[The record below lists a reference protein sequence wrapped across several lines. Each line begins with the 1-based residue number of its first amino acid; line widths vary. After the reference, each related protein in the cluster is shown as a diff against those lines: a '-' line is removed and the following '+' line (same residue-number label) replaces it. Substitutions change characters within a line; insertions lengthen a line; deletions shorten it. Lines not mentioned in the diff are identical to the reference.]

1 MVCVVPDFSLS
12 WVLFGSIEC
21 SKLTEEKSIHLM
33 VKLTFCFNL
42 CKNSGIMQKPSKKDR
57 VSYSRKP
64 SGMSVEE
71 WQTHLRKQFAADQR
85 FKIKNI
91 GNHPYFSDFEVF
103 NPESGKTYKVSI
115 RDNIRSF
122 HFCNCP
128 DFTINNLGTCK
139 HIEYTLLNFEKFK
152 KYRKYFNLRQENGY
166 SSLSVFYG
174 KERRIRLKKADSIT
188 VFEDEREFFDD
199 DGFLFPEKLSELGSF
214 IHKAKITDPD
224 IKVYPDIFQMI
235 DQHRKKEE
243 RKKLIADI
251 FPQGRDSEVFG
262 NLIDTRLYPYQKD
275 GVIRI
280 LEAGRVLL
288 ADDMG
293 LGKTIQT
300 IAAIELFHKHLNIN
314 KILIICPT
322 SLKYQWKSE
331 IEKFT
336 GRKSTIVEGLI
347 HKRKDLYAQ
356 TDLIKIISY
365 GAGRNDLE
373 FIYAWKPDLVII
385 DEAQRIKNWKTQTA
399 QSVKKIRSEYLIVL
413 TGTPL
418 ENRIDEI
425 HSIVEYIDR
434 YRLGALFKFLDN
446 HQVTDENGKLTGYRN
461 LRNINKTLEEILIR
475 RTKKEIAGQLPN
487 RVDKN
492 FFVEMTGEQMADHNS
507 YYDHVSQLVNKWIRT
522 GHLSEE
528 EKQQLLIY
536 LNCMRMVCDST
547 YLLNTNTDH
556 GNKIGEITGIIE
568 ELTENPGNKLVIF
581 SQWKRM
587 FDLLIKELNKRNLS
601 FEYLNGD
608 IPASQ
613 RNTIIERFEKDQELK
628 IFLSTDAGGVG
639 VNLQSA
645 NILIN
650 MDLPWN
656 PGVLE
661 QRIGRIYRLGQK
673 KHINVFNFIS
683 RGTIEHRILYLL
695 DFKKSVFTGVIEE
708 EGKDNVMLEGFMD
721 SVRALTEI
729 DTESFVR
736 NSSLQSLIH
745 EEDNNL
751 KASDNVED
759 EKSTN
764 HIADKDVVKPVENK
778 ANIAENTSSGS
789 FFKKLGG
796 FFRLIAEKFLGRGR
810 G

>member
-1 MVCVVPDFSLS
+1 
-12 WVLFGSIEC
+12 
-21 SKLTEEKSIHLM
+21 
-33 VKLTFCFNL
+33 
-42 CKNSGIMQKPSKKDR
+42 
-57 VSYSRKP
+57 
-64 SGMSVEE
+64 
-71 WQTHLRKQFAADQR
+71 
-85 FKIKNI
+85 
-91 GNHPYFSDFEVF
+91 
-103 NPESGKTYKVSI
+103 
-115 RDNIRSF
+115 
-122 HFCNCP
+122 
-128 DFTINNLGTCK
+128 
-139 HIEYTLLNFEKFK
+139 
-152 KYRKYFNLRQENGY
+152 
-166 SSLSVFYG
+166 
-174 KERRIRLKKADSIT
+174 
-188 VFEDEREFFDD
+188 
-199 DGFLFPEKLSELGSF
+199 
-214 IHKAKITDPD
+214 
-224 IKVYPDIFQMI
+224 MI

-243 RKKLIADI
+243 RKKLVADI
-251 FPQGRDSEVFG
+251 FPQGRDSKVFE

-300 IAAIELFHKHLNIN
+300 IAAIELFHKHLNVN

-336 GRKSTIVEGLI
+336 GRTSTIVEGLI

-528 EKQQLLIY
+528 ERQQLLIY

-547 YLLNTNTDH
+547 YILNTNTNH
-556 GNKIGEITGIIE
+556 GNKIGEISGIIE

-613 RNTIIERFEKDQELK
+613 RNNIIERFEKDPELK

-656 PGVLE
+656 PAVLE

-729 DTESFVR
+729 DTESFVK
-736 NSSLQSLIH
+736 NSSLQSLLQKG
-745 EEDNNL
+745 EDDSKKGDIGENAMNPDQL
-751 KASDNVED
+751 I
-759 EKSTN
+759 EKEVFES
-764 HIADKDVVKPVENK
+764 AVSQE
-778 ANIAENTSSGS
+778 NIAKNTSSGS

-796 FFRLIAEKFLGRGR
+796 FFRKIASKILGRN
-810 G
+810 